1 MNEELAMA
9 IINLQAQVTAMQS
22 SLIERL
28 EFGEKEDLGFL
39 RGRISGM
46 SRALEEI
53 GEVFDLDL

>member
-1 MNEELAMA
+1 MNEKLTMA
-9 IINLQAQVTAMQS
+9 IISLQSQVTAMQA

-28 EFGEKEDLGFL
+28 KFGEKEDLGFL